1 MNQLTEALHNIS
13 GAQHQYEVFSGAN
26 THTPYLADIRQKY
39 QRKLFDTLDEVLS
52 RCDLR
57 DGMTVSFHHAFR
69 EGDKVINYVMA
80 RLAEKG
86 LRGLTLAS
94 SSLMTCNTPL
104 IEHIKHGVISKIY
117 TSGMRGELADAIS
130 HGLME
135 EPVQIQIGR
144 AHV

>member
-13 GAQHQYEVFSGAN
+13 GAQHQYEVFTGAN
-26 THTPYLADIRQKY
+26 THTPYLADTRQKY

-69 EGDKVINYVMA
+69 EGDQVINYVMA

-94 SSLMTCNTPL
+94 SSLMTCNAPL
-104 IEHIKHGVISKIY
+104 IEHIKH
-117 TSGMRGELADAIS
+117 
-130 HGLME
+130 
-135 EPVQIQIGR
+135 
-144 AHV
+144 

>member
-26 THTPYLADIRQKY
+26 THTPYLADTRQKY

-69 EGDKVINYVMA
+69 EGDQVINYVMA
-80 RLAEKG
+80 RLAEKACEG
-86 LRGLTLAS
+86 
-94 SSLMTCNTPL
+94 
-104 IEHIKHGVISKIY
+104 
-117 TSGMRGELADAIS
+117 
-130 HGLME
+130 
-135 EPVQIQIGR
+135 
-144 AHV
+144 